1 MFFSAVYNIP
11 QCTPPKLGTRN
22 EERESG
28 NECTAGTLLTI
39 QNSGQMKIIGYN
51 LGKYQEENLDMPP
64 DDRSVLVRTE
74 SD

>member
-1 MFFSAVYNIP
+1 MFFSAVYKIP

-22 EERESG
+22 GERESG
-28 NECTAGTLLTI
+28 NECTAGTRLTI
-39 QNSGQMKIIGYN
+39 QNSGQMKINGYN
-51 LGKYQEENLDMPP
+51 LGKCQEENLDMPP